1 MTLEQRKRIW
11 AKREAK
17 RKEMLK
23 RKMIGTAGV
32 IALLFVSVAATVF
45 FSAGKAQAKEDKVY
59 YKYST
64 VYEIQPGDTLTSIAK
79 NHLEGYESI
88 NEYVDEVKFMN
99 QLCSSD
105 SLVAGNK
112 IFIPYCSTEIK

>member
-1 MTLEQRKRIW
+1 MSQNKTPKLNPL
-11 AKREAK
+11 
-17 RKEMLK
+17 KEK
-23 RKMIGTAGV
+23 IE
-32 IALLFVSVAATVF
+32 IIS
-45 FSAGKAQAKEDKVY
+45 KEDKVY